1 MKQIVVLAAF
11 LAVGAATSAAAA
23 NLVTF
28 DPSRYSQDVT
38 ECDRLASHPDDPF
51 KLAPGISEGKV
62 DLAKAVP
69 ACLEAVTR
77 DPNNP
82 LLNYL

>member
-1 MKQIVVLAAF
+1 MKQIVVLAVF
-11 LAVGAATSAAAA
+11 LATSAVTSVSAAEF
-23 NLVTF
+23 VTF
-28 DPSRYSQDVT
+28 DPSRYSQEVT

-69 ACLEAVTR
+69 ACLEAVHR
-77 DPNNP
+77 DPKNP
-82 LLNYL
+82 RLN

>member
-28 DPSRYSQDVT
+28 DPSRYS
-38 ECDRLASHPDDPF
+38 
-51 KLAPGISEGKV
+51 
-62 DLAKAVP
+62 
-69 ACLEAVTR
+69 
-77 DPNNP
+77 
-82 LLNYL
+82 